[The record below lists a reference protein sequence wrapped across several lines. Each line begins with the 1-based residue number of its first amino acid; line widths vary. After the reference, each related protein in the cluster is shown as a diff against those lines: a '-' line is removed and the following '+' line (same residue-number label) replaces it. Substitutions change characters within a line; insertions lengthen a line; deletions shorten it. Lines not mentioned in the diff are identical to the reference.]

1 MLLTSSVTLMEFV
14 RDPVGRDIAAD
25 GMGWPGY
32 WKMVAEGDHS
42 WVDAWLIYFPQGL
55 WLSTMTPGDP
65 AFQSCTLLTHGLH
78 VAEYRELCG
87 GAGDKSQV
95 LHRLASS
102 CCLRLSQNSDPQFA
116 HCGVSACP
124 SKLRRHPST
133 GMVTCTQKEF
143 CNLGFADCNTGDWR
157 GA

>member
-32 WKMVAEGDHS
+32 WKMVAERDHS
-42 WVDAWLIYFPQGL
+42 RVDAWLIYFPQGL

-87 GAGDKSQV
+87 GAWGQITS
-95 LHRLASS
+95 LASAAS
-102 CCLRLSQNSDPQFA
+102 S
-116 HCGVSACP
+116 
-124 SKLRRHPST
+124 
-133 GMVTCTQKEF
+133 
-143 CNLGFADCNTGDWR
+143 
-157 GA
+157 